1 MTAFVFMR
9 KHRDEYSIAK
19 MAKVLGVSE
28 SGYYRWLSRKPS
40 KRAEEDLVLIEE
52 IAEIFYASRR
62 VFGSRKITSIMR
74 SRGRLI
80 NHKRVARLM
89 SEYCLYSR
97 VCKEYNSFTE
107 PGDGNN
113 IKDDLLKRDFSVTG
127 SDQKMVSDTTDVRTK
142 EGWLYVAGILD
153 LCGWIPVGIATG
165 PKNNTKLVSTAFRDM
180 RRRGHGGNGC
190 ILHSDRGSTYSS
202 SEYQELISSNDML
215 SSMSRKGDCWDNAP
229 MESFWGKMKLE
240 FVDKTYDTL
249 DDARNAVYEY
259 VWSLYTNLRPH
270 AANGY
275 LTPAEYYKQARS
287 QAII

>member
-1 MTAFVFMR
+1 MW
-9 KHRDEYSIAK
+9 KHRDEYSIAR

-52 IAEIFYASRR
+52 IAEIFYASHR

-80 NHKRVARLM
+80 NHKRVERLM
-89 SEYCLYSR
+89 SEYCMKSR
-97 VCKEYNSFTE
+97 VCKQYNSFTE
-107 PGDGNN
+107 SGDGNN
-113 IKDDLLKRDFSVTG
+113 IKDNLLKRDFSVTG
-127 SDQKMVSDTTDVRTK
+127 PDQKMVSDTTGIRTK

-153 LCGWIPVGIATG
+153 LCGRIPVGMATG
-165 PKNNTKLVSTAFRDM
+165 PRNDTELVSTAFTDM

-190 ILHSDRGSTYSS
+190 ILHSDRGATYSS
-202 SEYQELISSNDML
+202 GEYQQLISSSDML

-240 FVDKTYDTL
+240 FVDKTYNTL
-249 DDARNAVYEY
+249 DEARAAVYEY
-259 VWSLYTNLRPH
+259 VWSFYTNLRPH

-287 QAII
+287 QATS

>member
-1 MTAFVFMR
+1 MTAFVFMW
-9 KHRDEYSIAK
+9 KHRDEYTIAR
-19 MAKVLGVSE
+19 MAKVLEVSE

-40 KRAEEDLVLIEE
+40 KREEEDLVLIEE
-52 IAEIFYASRR
+52 IAEIFYTSHQ

-80 NHKRVARLM
+80 NHKRVERLM
-89 SEYCLYSR
+89 NEYCMKSR
-97 VCKEYNSFTE
+97 VCKQYNSFTE
-107 PGDGNN
+107 PGDGSN
-113 IKDDLLKRDFSVTG
+113 IKDNLLKRDFSVTG
-127 SDQKMVSDTTDVRTK
+127 PDQKMVSDTTGIRTK

-153 LCGWIPVGIATG
+153 LCGRIPVGMATG
-165 PKNNTKLVSTAFRDM
+165 PRNDTELVSTAFRDM

-202 SEYQELISSNDML
+202 GEYQELISSSDML

-240 FVDKTYDTL
+240 FVDRTYSTL
-249 DDARNAVYEY
+249 DEARAAVYEY
-259 VWSLYTNLRPH
+259 VWSFYTNLRPH

-275 LTPAEYYKQARS
+275 LTPAEYYKQAKVR
-287 QAII
+287 Q

>member
-1 MTAFVFMR
+1 MTAFVFMW
-9 KHRDEYSIAK
+9 KHRNEYSIAR

-52 IAEIFYASRR
+52 IAEIFYASHR

-80 NHKRVARLM
+80 NHKRVERLM
-89 SEYCLYSR
+89 SEYCMKSR
-97 VCKEYNSFTE
+97 VCKQYNSFTE

-113 IKDDLLKRDFSVTG
+113 IKDNLLKRDFSVTG
-127 SDQKMVSDTTDVRTK
+127 PDQKMVSDTTGIRTK

-153 LCGWIPVGIATG
+153 LCGRIPVGMATG
-165 PKNNTKLVSTAFRDM
+165 PRNDTELVSTAFRDM

-202 SEYQELISSNDML
+202 GEYQQLISSSDML

-240 FVDKTYDTL
+240 FVDKTYNTL
-249 DDARNAVYEY
+249 DEARAAVYEY
-259 VWSLYTNLRPH
+259 VWSFYTNLRPH

-275 LTPAEYYKQARS
+275 LTPAEYYNLARS
-287 QAII
+287 QATS

>member
-1 MTAFVFMR
+1 MW
-9 KHRDEYSIAK
+9 KHRDEYSIAR

-52 IAEIFYASRR
+52 IAEIFYASHR

-80 NHKRVARLM
+80 NHKRVERLM
-89 SEYCLYSR
+89 SEYCMKSR
-97 VCKEYNSFTE
+97 VCKKYNSFTE
-107 PGDGNN
+107 PGEGNN
-113 IKDDLLKRDFSVTG
+113 IKDNLLKRDFSVTG
-127 SDQKMVSDTTDVRTK
+127 PDQKMVSDTTGIRTK

-153 LCGWIPVGIATG
+153 LCGRIPVGMATG
-165 PKNNTKLVSTAFRDM
+165 PRNDTELVSTAFRDM

-202 SEYQELISSNDML
+202 GEYQQLISSSDML

-240 FVDKTYDTL
+240 FVDKTYNTL
-249 DDARNAVYEY
+249 DEARAAVYEY
-259 VWSLYTNLRPH
+259 VWSFYTNLRPQ

-287 QAII
+287 QATS

>member
-9 KHRDEYSIAK
+9 KHRDEYAIAR

-80 NHKRVARLM
+80 NHKRVVRLM

-113 IKDDLLKRDFSVTG
+113 IKENLLKRDFSVTG
-127 SDQKMVSDTTDVRTK
+127 PDQKMVSDTTGIRTK

-153 LCGWIPVGIATG
+153 LCGRIPVGMATG
-165 PKNNTKLVSTAFRDM
+165 PRNDTKLVSTAFRDM

-202 SEYQELISSNDML
+202 SEYQELISSSDML

-240 FVDKTYDTL
+240 FVDRTYDTL
-249 DDARNAVYEY
+249 DEARTAVYEY
-259 VWSLYTNLRPH
+259 VWSFYTNLRPH

-287 QAII
+287 LAIF

>member
-1 MTAFVFMR
+1 MTAFVFMW
-9 KHRDEYSIAK
+9 KHRNEYSIAR

-52 IAEIFYASRR
+52 IAEIFYASHR

-74 SRGRLI
+74 SRGRMI
-80 NHKRVARLM
+80 NHKRVERLM
-89 SEYCLYSR
+89 SEYCMKSR
-97 VCKEYNSFTE
+97 VCKQYNSFTE

-113 IKDDLLKRDFSVTG
+113 IKDNLLKRDFSVTG
-127 SDQKMVSDTTDVRTK
+127 PDQKMVSDTTGIRTK

-153 LCGWIPVGIATG
+153 LCGRIPVGMATG
-165 PKNNTKLVSTAFRDM
+165 PRNDTELVSTAFRDM

-202 SEYQELISSNDML
+202 GEYQQLISSSDML

-240 FVDKTYDTL
+240 FVDKTYNTL
-249 DDARNAVYEY
+249 DEARAAVYEY
-259 VWSLYTNLRPH
+259 VWSFYTNLRPH

-275 LTPAEYYKQARS
+275 LTPAEYYNLARS
-287 QAII
+287 QATS

>member
-1 MTAFVFMR
+1 VTAFVFMW
-9 KHRDEYSIAK
+9 KHRDEYSVAK

-52 IAEIFYASRR
+52 IAEIFYTNHR

-80 NHKRVARLM
+80 NHKRVERLM
-89 SEYCLYSR
+89 SEYCMKSR
-97 VCKEYNSFTE
+97 VCKQYNSFTE
-107 PGDGNN
+107 PGDDKN
-113 IKDDLLKRDFSVTG
+113 IKDNLLKRDFSVTG
-127 SDQKMVSDTTDVRTK
+127 PDQKMVSDTTGIRTK

-153 LCGWIPVGIATG
+153 LCGRIPVGMATG
-165 PKNNTKLVSTAFRDM
+165 PRNDTELVSTAFRDM

-202 SEYQELISSNDML
+202 GEYQQLISSSDML

-240 FVDKTYDTL
+240 FVDKTYSTL
-249 DDARNAVYEY
+249 EEARAAVYEY
-259 VWSLYTNLRPH
+259 VWSFYTNLRPH

-275 LTPAEYYKQARS
+275 LTPAEYYKQARI
-287 QAII
+287 QATS

>member
-1 MTAFVFMR
+1 MW
-9 KHRDEYSIAK
+9 KHRDEYSIAR

-52 IAEIFYASRR
+52 IAEIFYASHR

-80 NHKRVARLM
+80 NHKRVERLM
-89 SEYCLYSR
+89 SEYCMKSR
-97 VCKEYNSFTE
+97 VCKQYNSFTE
-107 PGDGNN
+107 SGDGNN
-113 IKDDLLKRDFSVTG
+113 IKDNLLKRDFSVTG
-127 SDQKMVSDTTDVRTK
+127 PDQKMVSDTTGIRTK

-153 LCGWIPVGIATG
+153 LCGRIPVGMATG
-165 PKNNTKLVSTAFRDM
+165 PRNDTELVSTAFRDM

-202 SEYQELISSNDML
+202 GEYQQLISSSDML

-240 FVDKTYDTL
+240 FVDKTYNTL
-249 DDARNAVYEY
+249 DEARAAVYEY
-259 VWSLYTNLRPH
+259 VWSFYTNLRPH

-287 QAII
+287 QATS

>member
-9 KHRDEYSIAK
+9 KHRDEYAIAR

-80 NHKRVARLM
+80 NHKRVVRLM

-113 IKDDLLKRDFSVTG
+113 IKENLLKRDFSVTG
-127 SDQKMVSDTTDVRTK
+127 PDQKMVSDTTGIRTK

-153 LCGWIPVGIATG
+153 LCGRIPVGMATG
-165 PKNNTKLVSTAFRDM
+165 PRNDTKLVSTAFRDM

-202 SEYQELISSNDML
+202 SEYQELISSSDML

-240 FVDKTYDTL
+240 FVDRTYDTL
-249 DDARNAVYEY
+249 DEARSAVYEY
-259 VWSLYTNLRPH
+259 VWSFYTNLRPH

-287 QAII
+287 QAIF

>member
-1 MTAFVFMR
+1 MTAFVFMW
-9 KHRDEYSIAK
+9 KHRDEYSIAR

-52 IAEIFYASRR
+52 IAEIFYASHR

-80 NHKRVARLM
+80 NHKRVERLM
-89 SEYCLYSR
+89 SEYCMKPR
-97 VCKEYNSFTE
+97 VCKQYNSFTE

-113 IKDDLLKRDFSVTG
+113 IKDNLLKRDFSVTG
-127 SDQKMVSDTTDVRTK
+127 PDQKMVSDTTGIRTK

-153 LCGWIPVGIATG
+153 LCGRIPVGMATG
-165 PKNNTKLVSTAFRDM
+165 PRNDTELVSTAFRDM

-202 SEYQELISSNDML
+202 GEYQQLISSSDML

-249 DDARNAVYEY
+249 DEARAAVYEY
-259 VWSLYTNLRPH
+259 VWSFYTNLRPH

-287 QAII
+287 QATS

>member
-1 MTAFVFMR
+1 MTAFVFMW
-9 KHRDEYSIAK
+9 KHRDEYSIAR
-19 MAKVLGVSE
+19 MAKVLNVSE

-40 KRAEEDLVLIEE
+40 KREEDDLVLIEE
-52 IAEIFYASRR
+52 IAEIFYASHQI
-62 VFGSRKITSIMR
+62 FGSRKITSIMR

-80 NHKRVARLM
+80 NHKRVERLM
-89 SEYCLYSR
+89 SEYCMKSR
-97 VCKEYNSFTE
+97 VCRQYNSFTE

-113 IKDDLLKRDFSVTG
+113 IKDNLLKRDFSVTG
-127 SDQKMVSDTTDVRTK
+127 PDQKMVSDTTGIRTK

-153 LCGWIPVGIATG
+153 LCGRIPVGMATG
-165 PKNNTKLVSTAFRDM
+165 PRNDTELVSTAFRDM

-202 SEYQELISSNDML
+202 GEYQELISSSDML

-240 FVDKTYDTL
+240 FVDKTYNTFDE
-249 DDARNAVYEY
+249 ARAAVYEY
-259 VWSLYTNLRPH
+259 VWSFYTNLRPH

-275 LTPAEYYKQARS
+275 LTPAEYYKQAKS
-287 QAII
+287 QALS

>member
-1 MTAFVFMR
+1 MTAFVFMWQ
-9 KHRDEYSIAK
+9 HRDEYSIAR

-62 VFGSRKITSIMR
+62 IFGSRKITSIMR

-80 NHKRVARLM
+80 NHKRVERLM
-89 SEYCLYSR
+89 SEYCMKSR
-97 VCKEYNSFTE
+97 VCKQYNSFTE

-113 IKDDLLKRDFSVTG
+113 IKDNLLKRDFSVTG
-127 SDQKMVSDTTDVRTK
+127 PDQKMVSDTTGIRTK

-153 LCGWIPVGIATG
+153 LCGRIPVGMATG
-165 PKNNTKLVSTAFRDM
+165 PRNDTELVSTAFRDM

-202 SEYQELISSNDML
+202 GEYQQLISSSDML

-240 FVDKTYDTL
+240 FVDKTYNTL
-249 DDARNAVYEY
+249 DEARAAVYEY
-259 VWSLYTNLRPH
+259 VWSFYTNLRPH

-287 QAII
+287 QATS

>member
-1 MTAFVFMR
+1 MTAFVFMW
-9 KHRDEYSIAK
+9 KHRDEYTIAK

-74 SRGRLI
+74 SRGRLV

-89 SEYCLYSR
+89 SEYCLHSR

-113 IKDDLLKRDFSVTG
+113 IKENLLKRDFSVTG
-127 SDQKMVSDTTDVRTK
+127 PDQKMVSDTTGIRTK

-153 LCGWIPVGIATG
+153 LCGRIPVGIATG
-165 PKNNTKLVSTAFRDM
+165 PRNDTELVSTAFRDM

-202 SEYQELISSNDML
+202 SEYQALISSNEML

-249 DDARNAVYEY
+249 DEARSAVYEY
-259 VWSLYTNLRPH
+259 VWSFYTNLRPH

-275 LTPAEYYKQARS
+275 LTPAEYYKRAKS
-287 QAII
+287 HSIS

>member
-1 MTAFVFMR
+1 MW
-9 KHRDEYSIAK
+9 KHRDEYSIAR

-52 IAEIFYASRR
+52 IAEIFYASHR

-80 NHKRVARLM
+80 NHKRVERLM
-89 SEYCLYSR
+89 SEYCMKSR
-97 VCKEYNSFTE
+97 VCKQYNSFTE

-113 IKDDLLKRDFSVTG
+113 IKDNLLKRDFSVTG
-127 SDQKMVSDTTDVRTK
+127 PDQKMVSDTTGIRTK

-153 LCGWIPVGIATG
+153 LCGRIPVGMATG
-165 PKNNTKLVSTAFRDM
+165 SRNDTELVSTAFRDM

-202 SEYQELISSNDML
+202 GEYQQLISSSDML

-240 FVDKTYDTL
+240 FVDKTYNTL
-249 DDARNAVYEY
+249 DEARAAVYEY
-259 VWSLYTNLRPH
+259 VWSFYTNLRPH

-275 LTPAEYYKQARS
+275 LTPAEYYKHARS
-287 QAII
+287 QATS

>member
-9 KHRDEYSIAK
+9 KHRDEYSIAR
-19 MAKVLGVSE
+19 MASVLGVSE

-113 IKDDLLKRDFSVTG
+113 IKDNLLKRDFSVTG
-127 SDQKMVSDTTDVRTK
+127 PDQKMVSDTTGIRTK

-153 LCGWIPVGIATG
+153 LCGRIPVGMATG
-165 PKNNTKLVSTAFRDM
+165 PRNDTKLVSTAFRDM

-202 SEYQELISSNDML
+202 SEYQELISSSDML

-240 FVDKTYDTL
+240 FVDRTYDTL
-249 DDARNAVYEY
+249 DEARSAVYEY
-259 VWSLYTNLRPH
+259 VWSFYTNLRPH

-287 QAII
+287 QAIF

>member
-1 MTAFVFMR
+1 MTAFVFMW
-9 KHRDEYSIAK
+9 KHRDEYSIAR
-19 MAKVLGVSE
+19 MAKVLDVSE

-40 KRAEEDLVLIEE
+40 KREEDDLVLIEE
-52 IAEIFYASRR
+52 IAEIFYASHQI
-62 VFGSRKITSIMR
+62 FGSRKITSIMR

-80 NHKRVARLM
+80 NHKRVERLM
-89 SEYCLYSR
+89 SEYCMKSR
-97 VCKEYNSFTE
+97 VCKQYNSFTE

-113 IKDDLLKRDFSVTG
+113 IKDNLLKRDFSVTG
-127 SDQKMVSDTTDVRTK
+127 PDQKMVSDTTGIRTK

-153 LCGWIPVGIATG
+153 LCGRIPVGMATG
-165 PKNNTKLVSTAFRDM
+165 PRNDTELVSTAFRDM

-202 SEYQELISSNDML
+202 GEYQELISSSDML

-240 FVDKTYDTL
+240 FVDKTYNTFDE
-249 DDARNAVYEY
+249 ARAAVYEY
-259 VWSLYTNLRPH
+259 VWSFYTNLRPH

-275 LTPAEYYKQARS
+275 LTPAEYYKQAKS
-287 QAII
+287 QALS

>member
-1 MTAFVFMR
+1 MW
-9 KHRDEYSIAK
+9 KHRDEYSIAR

-52 IAEIFYASRR
+52 IAEIFYASHR

-80 NHKRVARLM
+80 NHKRVERLM
-89 SEYCLYSR
+89 SEYCMKSR
-97 VCKEYNSFTE
+97 VCKQYNSFTE
-107 PGDGNN
+107 SGDGNN
-113 IKDDLLKRDFSVTG
+113 IKDNLLKRDFSVTG
-127 SDQKMVSDTTDVRTK
+127 PDQKIVSDTTGIRTK

-153 LCGWIPVGIATG
+153 LCGRIPVGMATG
-165 PKNNTKLVSTAFRDM
+165 PRNDTELVSTAFRDM

-190 ILHSDRGSTYSS
+190 ILHSDRDSTYSS
-202 SEYQELISSNDML
+202 GEYQQLISSSDML

-240 FVDKTYDTL
+240 FVDKTYNTL
-249 DDARNAVYEY
+249 DEARAAVYEY
-259 VWSLYTNLRPH
+259 VWSFYTNLRPH

-287 QAII
+287 QATS